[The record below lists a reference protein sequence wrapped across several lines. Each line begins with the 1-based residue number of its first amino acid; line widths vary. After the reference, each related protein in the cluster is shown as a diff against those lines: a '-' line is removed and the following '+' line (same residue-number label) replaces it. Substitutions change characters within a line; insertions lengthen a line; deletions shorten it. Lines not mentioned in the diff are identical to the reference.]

1 MQDNYKFIRQML
13 SSTPEYRELTEALNS
28 DRYPA
33 AVWGASHIHRVI
45 LSAALFRDLDAKP
58 LIITPGDS
66 ETERVLE
73 DLTALGVDCAVFP
86 ARDYTLRSDITRSH
100 DWEHKRLG
108 TLSKILERDFDV
120 ILATADSVL
129 GRILPPKTLRKRFF
143 ELKVGDELA
152 QKDLIDRLIASGF
165 TRSEQVDGAG
175 QFSVRGSIVDLYTP
189 DRNEGIRID
198 FFGDEIDSI
207 SVFETDTQ
215 RRTTVLKSVKV
226 TPVSEV
232 SPDNSEDFLNKLR
245 NISENPKTTSALKKR
260 IENDLNR
267 LINGTSPSLD
277 AYLDMIYPEKSTVFD
292 YLDENSPVFV
302 FDTNAVLEKAENCLD
317 LHYEELKALIEEGI
331 LPPKFK
337 SVYLDLPLFTAQ
349 LKKHNTVFFDTFP
362 KSQYPLSPKF
372 TEQLNFKQSNGFSGS
387 AGMLADDIKGMDSK
401 LTVILAGSEKAANN
415 LCEELC
421 DLKVKAKFA
430 ATPSKV
436 GTSGIYVTIGVLTAG
451 FELPSSSAS
460 VIVHGKGSVSK
471 RKRRFKAGN
480 AVGSLEELVHG
491 DYVVHATH
499 GIGIFDGIQQMKS
512 QGITR
517 DYIKIR
523 YAGKD
528 ALYVPVTSLD
538 LVSKYVGNTDDVTV
552 KLNKLGSTEWT
563 KTRSRVKSAVKNM
576 AKQLTALYAKR
587 MQAKGYAFSPD
598 TDLQSDFERRF
609 EFEETD
615 DQLRCIAEI
624 KRDMERSVPMD
635 RLLCGDVGFGKTEVA
650 LRAAFKCIAE
660 GKQCA
665 ILVPTTILAWQHYNT
680 ATERFSSMA
689 VNIEMLS
696 RFRTPKQQEVIKK
709 NLLAGNI
716 DLIIGTHS
724 LIAKDVKF
732 KDLGLLIVDEE
743 QRFGVAQKEKLKERF
758 PDVDA
763 LTLSATPIPRTLN
776 MALSGLRDMSSIEEA
791 PMNRHPVQTYVL
803 EQDKGIV
810 NEAISREL
818 RRGGQVYYLHNRTDS
833 IDSCALKIQ
842 QAHPEAKVGVAHG
855 KMSEDALSKV
865 WQQLLEKEIDIL
877 VCTTIIETGV
887 DVPNANTL
895 IIEDADRLGLAQ
907 LHQIRG
913 RVGRSH
919 RMAYAY
925 LLFTRGK
932 ALTDISQKRL
942 DAISKFTEFGSG
954 FRIAMRDPEIRGAGS
969 VLGGEQHG
977 HLEAVGYDMY
987 LKLLSDAIAEE
998 KGETPEKQ
1006 LECTVDLKLNAH
1018 IPERYISSLSQRL
1031 SAYRRIAAIKT
1042 QEDVLDVTDELLDRY
1057 GDLPKTVETLIDV
1070 SFLKNKAAA
1079 VGITE
1084 ITEQMGILKL
1094 FLSGLNDEVT
1104 ALLTSPLQRR
1114 VIFNAGTKPF
1124 VGIKLLK
1131 SEPTLDTLRCVLD
1144 VMKPSGNKFT
1154 NE

>member
-1 MQDNYKFIRQML
+1 MQTSYKFIRQML
-13 SSTPEYRELTEALNS
+13 SNTPEYAELVNAFAKGS
-28 DRYPA
+28 FPA
-33 AVWGASHIHRVI
+33 AVWGASHIHRCI
-45 LSAALFRDLDAKP
+45 LSAALSVDFNSKP
-58 LIITPGDS
+58 LIITPSDA
-66 ETERVLE
+66 EVERVLE
-73 DLTALGVDCAVFP
+73 DLTALGANCAVFP
-86 ARDYTLRSDITRSH
+86 ARDYLLRPDITRSH

-120 ILATADSVL
+120 VLASADAVL
-129 GRILPPKTLRKRFF
+129 GRTLPKETLKKRLF
-143 ELKVGDELA
+143 ELKVGENLA
-152 QKDLIDRLIASGF
+152 QAELIDRLLSAGF
-165 TRSEQVDGAG
+165 ARCEQVDGAG
-175 QFSVRGSIVDLYTP
+175 QFSVRGSIVDLFTP
-189 DRNEGIRID
+189 DRNDGVRID

-215 RRTTVLKSVKV
+215 RRTEALKSVKI

-232 SPDNSEDFLNKLR
+232 TPDDFDDFKDKLKSIID
-245 NISENPKTTSALKKR
+245 NTKTADSLKKR
-260 IENDLNR
+260 VQKDIDRLN
-267 LINGTSPSLD
+267 NGGNVSLD
-277 AYLDMIYPEKSTVFD
+277 AYSDLIYPKYSTVFD
-292 YLDENSPVFV
+292 YIQNDSPIYI
-302 FDTNAVLEKAENCLD
+302 FDTNAVIEKAENCLE
-317 LHYEELKALIEEGI
+317 LHFEEIKALLEEGV
-331 LPPKFK
+331 LPKGFK
-337 SVYLDLPLFTAQ
+337 SSFLDLPL
-349 LKKHNTVFFDTFP
+349 LSKELGCRKTVFFDTFP
-362 KSQYPLSPKF
+362 KSQYPTELKF
-372 TEQLNFKQSNGFSGS
+372 TSNLNFKQSNGFSGS
-387 AGMLADDIKGMDSK
+387 AAMLADDIKGTAAD

-421 DLKVKAKFA
+421 DLKIKAKFA
-430 ATPSKV
+430 VEPSKV
-436 GTSGIYVTIGVLTAG
+436 GKTGVYVTTGLLTAG
-451 FELPSSSAS
+451 FELPSAKSA
-460 VIVHGKGSVSK
+460 VIVHGKATVLK

-480 AVGSLEELVHG
+480 AVGSLEELTKG

-499 GIGIFDGIQQMKS
+499 GIGIFDGIQQMKT

-538 LVSKYVGNTDDVTV
+538 LVSKYVGNSDDVTV
-552 KLNKLGSTEWT
+552 KLNKLGSQDWN
-563 KTRSRVKSAVKNM
+563 KTRARVKSAVKNM

-587 MQAKGYAFSPD
+587 MQVKGYAFSPD

-615 DQLRCIAEI
+615 DQLRCISEI

-665 ILVPTTILAWQHYNT
+665 LLVPTTILAWQHYNT
-680 ATERFSSMA
+680 AVERFSSMA
-689 VNIEMLS
+689 VNVEMLS
-696 RFRTPKQQEVIKK
+696 RFRTPKQQEKIKK
-709 NLLAGNI
+709 DLIAGNI

-810 NEAISREL
+810 DEAISREL

-842 QAHPEAKVGVAHG
+842 QAHPDAKVGVAHG
-855 KMSEDALSKV
+855 KLSEEALSRV

-925 LLFTRGK
+925 LLFTRGQ
-932 ALTDISQKRL
+932 ALSDISQKRL

-954 FRIAMRDPEIRGAGS
+954 FRIAMRDLEIRGAGS

-998 KGETPEKQ
+998 KGETIKNQ

-1031 SAYRRIAAIKT
+1031 SAYRRIAAIKSHD
-1042 QEDVLDVTDELLDRY
+1042 DVLDVTDELLDRY
-1057 GDLPKTVETLIDV
+1057 GDLPKAVETLIDV
-1070 SFLKNKAAA
+1070 SYQKNRAAEI
-1079 VGITE
+1079 GITE
-1084 ITEQMGILKL
+1084 ISEQAGLLKL
-1094 FLSGLNDEVT
+1094 YVGELNDRVT
-1104 ALLTSPLQRR
+1104 ALLTSPIQRR
-1114 VIFNAGTKPF
+1114 VVFNAGSRPF
-1124 VGIKLLK
+1124 VGVKLVK
-1131 SEPTLDTLRCVLD
+1131 QEPVMTTLRAVLD
-1144 VMKPSGNKFT
+1144 QMTS
-1154 NE
+1154 EQQ

>member
-1 MQDNYKFIRQML
+1 MLSNHKFIRQML
-13 SSTPEYRELTEALNS
+13 QSCPEYCELKQSLDAKKLPS
-28 DRYPA
+28 
-33 AVWGASHIHRVI
+33 AVWGASHIHRCI
-45 LSAALFRDLDAKP
+45 LSAALSCDLKVKP
-58 LIITPGDS
+58 LIITPGEA

-73 DLTALGVDCAVFP
+73 DLVSLGANCAVFK
-86 ARDYTLRSDITRSH
+86 ARDYCLRSDVTRSH
-100 DWEHKRLG
+100 EWEHNRLG

-120 ILATADSVL
+120 VIATADAVL
-129 GRILPPKTLRKRFF
+129 GKVMPPESLKKRFF
-143 ELKVGDELA
+143 ELKVGQEFSQTELVSQLVSA
-152 QKDLIDRLIASGF
+152 GY

-175 QFSVRGSIVDLYTP
+175 QFSVRGSIVDLFTP
-189 DRNEGIRID
+189 QLDLACRID

-207 SVFETDTQ
+207 ALFETDTQ
-215 RRTTVLKSVKV
+215 RRTESVKSIKV

-232 SPDNSEDFLNKLR
+232 SPESPGEFIEQLNALKNDKR
-245 NISENPKTTSALKKR
+245 ASADLKKR
-260 IENDLNR
+260 IENDINR
-267 LINGTSPSLD
+267 LKNGGSPSLD
-277 AYLDMIYPEKSTVFD
+277 AYLDIIYGKRTTIFD
-292 YLDENSPVFV
+292 YLDDKSPVFV
-302 FDTNAVLEKAENCLD
+302 FDTNAVLEKVDNCLD
-317 LHYEELKALIEEGI
+317 LHYEEIKALSEEGI
-331 LPPKFK
+331 LPRRFS
-337 SVYLDLPLFTAQ
+337 SVYLDKALLSAELQRHGT
-349 LKKHNTVFFDTFP
+349 TFFDTFP
-362 KSQYPLSPKF
+362 KSQYPTKINSNIS
-372 TEQLNFKQSNGFSGS
+372 LNFKQTNGFSGS
-387 AGMLADDIKGMDSK
+387 AKMLADDISGTNAK
-401 LTVILAGSEKAANN
+401 LTVILAGTERAANN

-421 DLKVKAKFA
+421 DLKIKAKFA
-430 ATPSKV
+430 ADPSKV
-436 GTSGIYVTIGVLTAG
+436 GKSGVFVTTGVLTGG
-451 FELPSSSAS
+451 FELPSASAV
-460 VIVHGKGSVSK
+460 VIVHGKATVTK

-480 AVGSLEELVHG
+480 AVGSLEELQHG

-499 GIGIFDGIQQMKS
+499 GIGVFEGIQQMKT

-538 LVSKYVGNTDDVTV
+538 LVSKYIGNSEDTTV
-552 KLNKLGSTEWT
+552 KLNKLGSTDWN
-563 KTRSRVKSAVKNM
+563 KTRSRVKKAVKDM

-587 MQAKGYAFSPD
+587 MQVKGYAFSPD

-624 KRDMERSVPMD
+624 KRDMERTVPMD

-650 LRAAFKCIAE
+650 LRAAFKCIAD

-680 ATERFSSMA
+680 ALERFSDMA
-689 VNIEMLS
+689 VNVEMLS
-696 RFRTPKQQEVIKK
+696 RFRTPKQQEKIKK
-709 NLLAGNI
+709 DLLAGNI

-724 LIAKDVKF
+724 LISKDVKF

-743 QRFGVAQKEKLKERF
+743 QRFGVAQKEKLKELF

-803 EQDKGIV
+803 EKNTGLI

-833 IDSCALKIQ
+833 IESCALKIQ
-842 QAHPEAKVGVAHG
+842 QAHPDAKVGVAHG
-855 KMSEDALSKV
+855 KMNEEALSKV

-919 RMAYAY
+919 RLAYAY

-932 ALTDISQKRL
+932 ALSDISQKRL

-954 FRIAMRDPEIRGAGS
+954 FRIAMRDLEIRGAGS

-998 KGETPEKQ
+998 KGEVVQKET
-1006 LECTVDLKLNAH
+1006 ECTVDLKLNAH

-1031 SAYRRIAAIKT
+1031 SAYRRIAAIKC
-1042 QEDVLDVTDELLDRY
+1042 EDDVLDVTDELLDRY
-1057 GDLPKTVETLIDV
+1057 GDLPKAVGTLIDV
-1070 SFLKNKAAA
+1070 SLLKNKAARA
-1079 VGITE
+1079 GITE
-1084 ITEQMGILKL
+1084 ISEQMGMLKL
-1094 FLSGLNDEVT
+1094 FLSGLTDEVT
-1104 ALLTSPLQRR
+1104 LLLTSPLQRR
-1114 VIFNAGTKPF
+1114 VVFNAGAKPF
-1124 VGIKLLK
+1124 VAIKLNK
-1131 SEPTLDTLRCVLD
+1131 NEDILDTLRTAID
-1144 VMKPSGNKFT
+1144 IMAAKT
-1154 NE
+1154 Q

>member
-1 MQDNYKFIRQML
+1 MQTSYNFIRQML
-13 SSTPEYRELTEALNS
+13 GNTPEYSELTDSLKNG
-28 DRYPA
+28 RYPA
-33 AVWGASHIHRVI
+33 AVFGTSHIHRCI
-45 LSAALFRDLDAKP
+45 LSMALSSDFNSKP
-58 LIITPGDS
+58 LIITPTDA

-73 DLTALGVDCAVFP
+73 DLTALGADCVIFP
-86 ARDYTLRSDITRSH
+86 ARDYLLRPDVTRSH
-100 DWEHKRLG
+100 EWEHKRLG

-120 ILATADSVL
+120 VLASADAVL
-129 GRILPPKTLRKRFF
+129 SRTLPKETLKSRLF
-143 ELKVGDELA
+143 ELKVGDCLPQE
-152 QKDLIDRLIASGF
+152 QLINRLVSAGF
-165 TRSEQVDGAG
+165 TRCEQVDGAG
-175 QFSVRGSIVDLYTP
+175 QFSVRGSIVDLFTP
-189 DRNEGIRID
+189 DRNDGIRID

-207 SVFETDTQ
+207 SSFEIDTQ
-215 RRTTVLKSVKV
+215 RRTEALKSVKI
-226 TPVSEV
+226 TPVLEIN
-232 SPDNSEDFLNKLR
+232 PDDFDAFKAKLYSIID
-245 NISENPKTTSALKKR
+245 NEKTSENLRKR
-260 IENDLNR
+260 IKKDVDR
-267 LINGTSPSLD
+267 IDNGARPSLD
-277 AYLDMIYPEKSTVFD
+277 AYIDLIYPKCSTLFD
-292 YLDENSPVFV
+292 YLSEDSPVYI
-302 FDTNAVLEKAENCLD
+302 FDTNAVVDRAESCLD
-317 LHYEELKALIEEGI
+317 LHFEEIKALLEEGI
-331 LPPKFK
+331 LPSGFK
-337 SVYLDLPLFTAQ
+337 SNYMDQVLLYKQ
-349 LKKHNTVFFDTFP
+349 LQTKQTIFFDTFP
-362 KSQYPLSPKF
+362 KSQYPIDLKF
-372 TEQLNFKQSNGFSGS
+372 TAGLNFKQSNGFSGS
-387 AGMLADDIKGMDSK
+387 AAMLADDIKGVAAK

-421 DLKVKAKFA
+421 DLKIKAKFA
-430 ATPSKV
+430 VNPSKV
-436 GTSGIYVTIGVLTAG
+436 GKSGIFVTPGFLTAG
-451 FELPSSSAS
+451 FELPSANGL
-460 VIVHGKGSVSK
+460 VIVHGKATSPK

-480 AVGSLEELVHG
+480 AVGSLEELSHG

-499 GIGIFDGIQQMKS
+499 GIGIFDGVQQMKT

-538 LVSKYVGNTDDVTV
+538 LVSKYVGNSDDVTV
-552 KLNKLGSTEWT
+552 KLNKLGSQDWN
-563 KTRSRVKSAVKNM
+563 KTRLRVKSAVKDM

-587 MQAKGYAFSPD
+587 MQVKGYAFSPD

-615 DQLRCIAEI
+615 DQLRCISEI
-624 KRDMERSVPMD
+624 KRDMERSSPMD

-665 ILVPTTILAWQHYNT
+665 ILVPTTILAWQHYTT
-680 ATERFSSMA
+680 AIERFSSMA
-689 VNIEMLS
+689 VNVEMLS
-696 RFRTPKQQEVIKK
+696 RFRTPKQQEKIKK
-709 NLLAGNI
+709 DLLAGNI

-724 LIAKDVKF
+724 LIAKDVTF
-732 KDLGLLIVDEE
+732 KDLGLLIIDEE

-758 PDVDA
+758 PFVDA

-803 EQDKGIV
+803 EQDKGII

-833 IDSCALKIQ
+833 IDSCALRLQ
-842 QAHPEAKVGVAHG
+842 QAHPDAKVGVAHG
-855 KMSEDALSKV
+855 KLGEEALSRV

-932 ALTDISQKRL
+932 ALSDISQKRL
-942 DAISKFTEFGSG
+942 DAIAKFTEFGSG
-954 FRIAMRDPEIRGAGS
+954 FRIAMRDLEIRGAGS

-977 HLEAVGYDMY
+977 HMEAVGYDMY

-998 KGETPEKQ
+998 KGETVQKQ
-1006 LECTVDLKLNAH
+1006 LECTVDIKLNAH

-1031 SAYRRIAAIKT
+1031 SAYRRIAAIKC

-1057 GDLPKTVETLIDV
+1057 GDLPKSVETLIDV
-1070 SFLKNKAAA
+1070 SYTKNRAAKLN
-1079 VGITE
+1079 ITE
-1084 ITEQMGILKL
+1084 ISEQMGILKL
-1094 FLSGLNDEVT
+1094 YISELDDNVT
-1104 ALLTSPLQRR
+1104 ALLTSPMQRR
-1114 VIFNAGTKPF
+1114 IIFNAKNRPF
-1124 VGIKLLK
+1124 VGIKLMK
-1131 SEPTLDTLRCVLD
+1131 QEPVLDTLRAVLD
-1144 VMKPSGNKFT
+1144 IMESPQ
-1154 NE
+1154 

>member
-1 MQDNYKFIRQML
+1 MQTTHKFIRQML
-13 SSTPEYRELTEALNS
+13 LATPEYAELTDAFRS
-28 DRYPA
+28 GRFPA
-33 AVWGASHIHRVI
+33 AIWGASHIHRCI
-45 LSAALFRDLDAKP
+45 LSAALSIDFGSKP
-58 LIITPGDS
+58 LIITPGDA

-73 DLTALGVDCAVFP
+73 DLTALGADCAVFP
-86 ARDYTLRSDITRSH
+86 ARDYLLRPDITRSH

-120 ILATADSVL
+120 VLASADAVL
-129 GRILPPKTLRKRFF
+129 GRTLPKETLQKRLF

-152 QKDLIDRLIASGF
+152 QTELIDHLVAAGF

-175 QFSVRGSIVDLYTP
+175 QFSVRGSIIDLFTP
-189 DRNEGIRID
+189 DRNDGIRID

-207 SVFETDTQ
+207 SVFEIDTQ
-215 RRTTVLKSVKV
+215 RRTESLKSVKI

-232 SPDNSEDFLNKLR
+232 SPDDLVAFREKLLGLTE
-245 NISENPKTTSALKKR
+245 NIKTHDTLKKR
-260 IENDLNR
+260 IKKDLNR
-267 LINGTSPSLD
+267 LENGGSPSLD
-277 AYLDMIYPEKSTVFD
+277 AYIDLIYSDRSTIFD
-292 YLDENSPVFV
+292 YLGENSPVFI

-317 LHYEELKALIEEGI
+317 LHFEELKALLEEGV
-331 LPPKFK
+331 LPKGFK
-337 SVYLDLPLFTAQ
+337 SVYLDLPLFSKE
-349 LKKHNTVFFDTFP
+349 LGCRKTVFFDTFP
-362 KSQYPLSPKF
+362 KSQYPIEPKS
-372 TEQLNFKQSNGFSGS
+372 TLNLNFKQSNGFSGS
-387 AGMLADDIKGMDSK
+387 ATMLADDIKNSGAR
-401 LTVILAGSEKAANN
+401 LTVILAGTEKAANN

-421 DLKVKAKFA
+421 DLKIKAKFA
-430 ATPSKV
+430 VDPSKV
-436 GTSGIYVTIGVLTAG
+436 GKSGVYVTTGLITAG
-451 FELPSSSAS
+451 FELPSAKAS
-460 VIVHGKGSVSK
+460 VIVHGKATAAK
-471 RKRRFKAGN
+471 RKRRFKTGN
-480 AVGSLEELVHG
+480 AVGSLDELTHG

-499 GIGIFDGIQQMKS
+499 GIGVFEGIQQMKTH
-512 QGITR
+512 GITR

-538 LVSKYVGNTDDVTV
+538 LVSKYVGNSDDVTV
-552 KLNKLGSTEWT
+552 KLNKLGSQDWN
-563 KTRSRVKSAVKNM
+563 KTRARVKSAVKDM

-587 MQAKGYAFSPD
+587 MQIKGYAFSPD
-598 TDLQSDFERRF
+598 TDMQSDFERRF

-615 DQLRCIAEI
+615 DQLRCVAEI

-680 ATERFSSMA
+680 AVERFSGVA
-689 VNIEMLS
+689 VNVEMLS
-696 RFRTPKQQEVIKK
+696 RFRTPKQQEKIKK
-709 NLLAGNI
+709 DLIAGNI

-833 IDSCALKIQ
+833 IDSCALKLQ
-842 QAHPEAKVGVAHG
+842 QAHPDAKVGVAHG
-855 KMSEDALSKV
+855 KLGEEALSRV

-932 ALTDISQKRL
+932 ALSDISQKRL

-954 FRIAMRDPEIRGAGS
+954 FRIAMRDLEIRGAGS

-998 KGETPEKQ
+998 KGEVPEKQ

-1042 QEDVLDVTDELLDRY
+1042 HEDVLDVTDELLDRY
-1057 GDLPKTVETLIDV
+1057 GDLPKAVETLIDV
-1070 SFLKNKAAA
+1070 SFLKNRAAA
-1079 VGITE
+1079 AGITE
-1084 ITEQMGILKL
+1084 ITEQMGILKFYL
-1094 FLSGLNDEVT
+1094 EGLNDRVT

-1114 VIFNAGTKPF
+1114 VMFNAGSRPF
-1124 VGIKLLK
+1124 VGVKLLK
-1131 SEPTLDTLRCVLD
+1131 QEPILETLRAVLD
-1144 VMKPSGNKFT
+1144 AMQP
-1154 NE
+1154 